1 MAAPPSTSFGRW
13 VDKHVD
19 MIVRPPRHEYNLEDL
34 GEPVFNLGCQTYQ
47 RIDIELENP
56 RGLKLL
62 CSHIVPHSKPEAKQ
76 PCVVYLHGNCSS
88 RFEAFG
94 MMSHLL
100 KRGLSVFCL
109 DLSGSGRS
117 EGDYIS
123 LGWHEEQ
130 DLKVAVDYLRAQDRV
145 SAIGFWGRSMG
156 AATAILRAAH
166 DHRIGGCV
174 LDSAFGD
181 LSLVAEEVVRGAGF
195 DLPSFLINIGLQIM
209 RSQVKA
215 KAAFDMQK
223 LKPLNSAAHA
233 VCPALF
239 GVAGDDNFVLP
250 HHTWDLCEAWGG
262 HRVLH
267 VFDGDH
273 NGRRPTWFL
282 EEAAD
287 FLCQSL
293 HASTATSRQPPSH
306 CMQLRPPPP
315 TVTSADPVRASRAD
329 TPAERTM
336 DVPVKE
342 VTMAKRQNRTDSRLK
357 ERSVRI
363 RGI

>member
-1 MAAPPSTSFGRW
+1 MAKPPSTTFGRF
-13 VDKHVD
+13 VDKHVN
-19 MIVRPPRHEYNLEDL
+19 MIIRPPRHEYDLDDL
-34 GEPVFNLGCQTYQ
+34 GEPVFNLGCHTYQ
-47 RIDIELENP
+47 RIDLELENP
-56 RGLKLL
+56 RGQKLL
-62 CSHIVPHSKPEAKQ
+62 CSHIVPHEKPEEKQ
-76 PCVVYLHGNCSS
+76 PCVIYLHGNCSS

-100 KRGLSVFCL
+100 KRNLSVFCL

-117 EGDYIS
+117 EGDYVS

-145 SAIGFWGRSMG
+145 SSIGFWGRSMG
-156 AATAILRAAH
+156 AATAILRAAD

-181 LSLVAEEVVRGAGF
+181 LSLVAEEVVRTAGYNV
-195 DLPSFLINIGLQIM
+195 PSILLNIGLQIM
-209 RSQVKA
+209 RSEVKA
-215 KAAFDMQK
+215 KADFDMTK
-223 LKPLNSAAHA
+223 LKPLKYAARA
-233 VCPALF
+233 ACPALF

-250 HHTWDLCEAWGG
+250 HHTWDICEAWGG

-267 VFDGDH
+267 VFEGDH
-273 NGRRPTWFL
+273 NGRRPSWFL

-293 HASTATSRQPPSH
+293 NASTVALRPSPP
-306 CMQLRPPPP
+306 LRPPPF
-315 TVTSADPVRASRAD
+315 
-329 TPAERTM
+329 PAPRDSSLAAGNDVPEERTM
-336 DVPVKE
+336 DVPIKE
-342 VTMAKRQNRTDSRLK
+342 VTVARRQMRTCSRPE
-357 ERSVRI
+357 ERPVCI